1 MAETATYNPLEM
13 SEEDRQALG
22 IFTGPAEAPSPD
34 TPPSAPASTVAP
46 PIAPAAPTST
56 IAPSMTAP
64 PAPAGSAVAP
74 AIGSTAD
81 LENKAGNR
89 IQPGAA
95 AGSGSTGDPQADFK
109 KARADA
115 KNATLSTA
123 IGSPEYYQA
132 RAKEIEL
139 KNANPFGSA
148 GNHPGLAGKIMH
160 GLGVA
165 GNIAGD
171 IFAPGAMGMTPGT
184 QMHEHAELQQDL
196 AGYKDAET
204 EEAKLAKGK
213 AALKSP
219 WKPATGEQFTQ
230 YDASGRPTSQLYTN
244 EDTNEQQWRPVPAP
258 GAALVAGG
266 APAGAPAVAGGAP
279 AAAPAAGSYYGNKE
293 MPKFD
298 EKLVGADNVAQYSGQ
313 VENAAL
319 RVPEGYDVAKPEI
332 TATDTNATANA
343 KLKDYHL
350 AVNNAILADRNDQA
364 MVARETAAETKDRR
378 TEDRKNRATTGYATD
393 ADGNLIL
400 TNKFDAANN
409 ASARHTESDFEEIK
423 PGDVNKD
430 KSAMRQLNDVQKNVN
445 LYTKSIREDLPKLVP
460 GDTDKMQEIM
470 ALNQQSGGSVLD
482 VGEKGI
488 SIGSIPILGAKLTK
502 QNLKQITSDLAELS
516 PAGRNLLTGY
526 LRTAA
531 AVPAYQKALTGIGR
545 SNKEM
550 LDLELANIPLPYYDN
565 ATANNRM
572 KAFQENMDQAR
583 NGFPSNLPGMKLTAA
598 EASSGAG
605 ERPQGTTHVGTSDV
619 DHKQYYLDKDGNK
632 LGPVN

>member
-1 MAETATYNPLEM
+1 MADAPFNPDELTDEQRM
-13 SEEDRQALG
+13 ALG
-22 IFTGPAEAPSPD
+22 ISSPMVADTTSHEA
-34 TPPSAPASTVAP
+34 APAAAPVSAVAP

-56 IAPSMTAP
+56 IAPSMAAP

-74 AIGSTAD
+74 AIGSTSD
-81 LENKAGNR
+81 LESKVGPR
-89 IQPGAA
+89 TPPAA
-95 AGSGSTGDPQADFK
+95 ATAGDPQTDFK
-109 KARADA
+109 KAMADA
-115 KNATLSTA
+115 KNATLSA
-123 IGSPEYYQA
+123 KIGSPEYFQA

-139 KNANPFGSA
+139 KQANPWGSA

-171 IFAPGAMGMTPGT
+171 IFAPGVMGMTPGT
-184 QMHEHAELQQDL
+184 QMHDHAELQQDL
-196 AGYKDAET
+196 TGYNTALET
-204 EEAKLAKGK
+204 EDKQAKNK

-219 WKPATGEQFTQ
+219 WKPASGEQFTQ
-230 YDASGRPTSQLYTN
+230 YDSSGKPINQLYTN
-244 EDTNEQQWRPVPAP
+244 EDTNEQQWRPVPSP
-258 GAALVAGG
+258 GATPVAGSAGSPAIGG
-266 APAGAPAVAGGAP
+266 APSTPSSGTGGSAPAGG
-279 AAAPAAGSYYGNKE
+279 YFGNKE

-298 EKLVGADNVAQYSGQ
+298 EKPVGADGIAQYGGQ

-319 RVPEGYDVAKPEI
+319 RIPPGYDVAKPEI
-332 TATDTNATANA
+332 TASDTNASAKE
-343 KLKDYHL
+343 KLKDYHT
-350 AVNNAILADRNDQA
+350 AVNNAILADRSDKAQA
-364 MVARETAAETKDRR
+364 ARETAAETKDRR
-378 TEDRKNRATTGYATD
+378 TEDRHDRAVTGYAENS
-393 ADGNLIL
+393 DGQLIL

-409 ASARHTESDFEEIK
+409 KQSFEEIK

-488 SIGSIPILGAKLTK
+488 SIGSIPVLGAKLTK
-502 QNLKQITSDLAELS
+502 QNLKQMTDDLAGLS
-516 PAGRNLLTGY
+516 EAGRNMLTGY

-550 LDLELANIPLPYYDN
+550 LDLELANIPLPYYDGN
-565 ATANNRM
+565 TANNRM
-572 KAFQENMDQAR
+572 TAFQENMNQAR
-583 NGFPSNLPGMKLTAA
+583 NGFPSNLPGMKLTATEESGK
-598 EASSGAG
+598 EAAAG
-605 ERPQGTTHVGTSDV
+605 GKPQGTTHVGTSSV
-619 DHKQYYLDKDGNK
+619 DNKQYYLDKDGNK
-632 LGPVN
+632 LGPVVK